1 VEELLHEIK
10 TLKFTAHPP
19 ADRYAGRN
27 VFVIYG
33 TADDKLPINPVHG
46 NVTKEDEAE
55 YYNQGHWL
63 NRELAPITTTY
74 FENTFPVEKY
84 NHVVLMLLESGGW
97 IDAHIDTVITKG
109 KNINI
114 PLTLPKNS
122 MACNVQGEI
131 PYVVGE
137 SLLFNTSIE
146 HAIHN
151 SSNEDRYMISVGV
164 NEYTPEFKK
173 EIVRSY
179 LEQRKRSLQAS
190 R

>member
-1 VEELLHEIK
+1 MFL
-10 TLKFTAHPP
+10 
-19 ADRYAGRN
+19 
-27 VFVIYG
+27 IYG
-33 TADDKLPINPVHG
+33 TAEDKLPINPV
-46 NVTKEDEAE
+46 NDIVTEEDEAA

-63 NRELAPITTTY
+63 NRELAPITTAY
-74 FENTFPVEKY
+74 FEKIFPVKKY
-84 NHVVLMLLESGGW
+84 NHVVIMLLEPGGW
-97 IDAHIDTVITKG
+97 INAHIDTVITRG

-151 SSNEDRYMISVGV
+151 SSNEDRYMISIGVG
-164 NEYTPEFKK
+164 EYSPEFKK
-173 EIVRSY
+173 EIVQSY